1 MSTSFKVVYLSYTVA
16 TKHNKPVIYGLT
28 TQLNNYNVP
37 NTFASAC
44 GLFIPP
50 WHTLRG
56 SHLLGFCPYISPD
69 FLKVLSHMYVPPIY
83 YHYLLVL
90 LALRFTDVSFYR

>member
-1 MSTSFKVVYLSYTVA
+1 MVTLGKKKKGFNYEMFTSFKVVYLIYTVA
-16 TKHNKPVIYGLT
+16 TKHSKPVIYGLT
-28 TQLNNYNVP
+28 TQLYNVP

-56 SHLLGFCPYISPD
+56 SHMPGFCPYISPD
-69 FLKVLSHMYVPPIY
+69 FLKVLSHVYVPPFIIIIC
-83 YHYLLVL
+83 
-90 LALRFTDVSFYR
+90 